1 MTTEQLEQANSIQ
14 QQIDYVTEQIR
25 IYQNNIR
32 YINKR
37 IEKEQSDMKVEVSL
51 PCDNNTI
58 EFVDKLIQTCNVE
71 LEFLKEQFNSI

>member
-14 QQIDYVTEQIR
+14 QQIDYVNEQIR

-51 PCDNNTI
+51 PCNNNTI

-71 LEFLKEQFNSI
+71 LEFLKAQFNSI

>member
-71 LEFLKEQFNSI
+71 LEFLKAQFNSI